1 MDGEAR
7 RGSPRRCRQPGAQ
20 GRRGR
25 QWTRPRN
32 REEGLGDGGGDGSPW
47 PARCVGGRGWRGR
60 VGVQVSWIFFFYI
73 RKHNCISYD
82 IQANRH

>member
-1 MDGEAR
+1 
-7 RGSPRRCRQPGAQ
+7 
-20 GRRGR
+20 
-25 QWTRPRN
+25 
-32 REEGLGDGGGDGSPW
+32 
-47 PARCVGGRGWRGR
+47 VGGRGWRGR